1 MTLFVYV
8 ISTVVNKYP
17 TNNQDSLFFVYLR
30 LKFIVMKIDIEKY
43 KNKAIL
49 LKDNTISWLK
59 GFTFPGFRGMP
70 FYDVLVYFVRGFTK
84 GWLSDRAAAV
94 AYWVFMALFPAVMVL
109 FTFIP
114 YMPLEGV
121 EETIVGFI
129 EQMVPHNIAGKVIDT
144 IDEIMSHQHGTL
156 MSIGIIMAF
165 YFSSGAIRAFF
176 RGFAMGVNNTGKL
189 SMVRMYGGGLLTTMI
204 IGSLL
209 IVSISLIIIGNNILP
224 WFFNQ
229 IHFYNNFVITLI
241 NIGRWLLT
249 VFALLIGVAVLYYFG
264 NPNKDRKFR
273 LFTPGTIMFTL
284 LFIIGTIG
292 FNYYISNFSNY
303 NALYGSIGGVII
315 FLLWIY
321 VNCTIVMIGYELD
334 ASIFQAEMKA
344 LPEVSTT
351 RHFD

>member
-1 MTLFVYV
+1 M
-8 ISTVVNKYP
+8 
-17 TNNQDSLFFVYLR
+17 
-30 LKFIVMKIDIEKY
+30 KFDIEKY
-43 KNKAIL
+43 KNKAIS
-49 LKDNTISWLK
+49 LKDNTIDWLK
-59 GFTFPGFRGMP
+59 GITFPGFRGMP
-70 FYDVLVYFVRGFTK
+70 FYDVLVYFIRGFTK
-84 GWLSDRAAAV
+84 GFLTDRAAAV
-94 AYWVFMALFPAVMVL
+94 AYRVFMALFPAVMVL

-121 EETIVGFI
+121 EETIVDFI

-156 MSIGIIMAF
+156 MSIGIVMAF

-176 RGFAMGVNNTGKL
+176 RSFAMGVNNKGKL
-189 SMVRMYGGGLLTTMI
+189 SMVEMYGGGLLTTLI
-204 IGSLL
+204 LGTLL
-209 IVSISLIIIGNNILP
+209 LVSISLIIIGNDILP
-224 WFFNQ
+224 WMFNK
-229 IHFYNNFVITLI
+229 INFYNSFVITLI

-249 VFALLIGVAVLYYFG
+249 VFALLVGVAVLYYFG

-321 VNCTIVMIGYELD
+321 VNCMIVMIGYELD

-344 LPEVSTT
+344 LPDVSED
-351 RHFD
+351 RLSFK